1 MCSYCRG
8 KELKESLTTYVAVIS
23 DYTFIIKNVPC
34 LECVQCGEKYYTDE
48 VMQNIERIITKAKE
62 LNSEFFVAE
71 YKQERAG
78 DAIIL
83 CP

>member
-8 KELKESLTTYVAVIS
+8 KELQQSITTYVAVIG
-23 DYTFIIKNVPC
+23 DYTFIIKNVPR
-34 LECVQCGEKYYTDE
+34 LECVKCGEKYYTDE

-71 YKQERAG
+71 YEVA
-78 DAIIL
+78 
-83 CP
+83 

>member
-8 KELKESLTTYVAVIS
+8 KELKEY
-23 DYTFIIKNVPC
+23 VPC

-48 VMQNIERIITKAKE
+48 VMQNIERIATKAKE

-71 YKQERAG
+71 YKA
-78 DAIIL
+78 A
-83 CP
+83 

>member
-8 KELKESLTTYVAVIS
+8 KELKESTAAYEAIPG
-23 DYTFIIKNVPC
+23 DYTIIRNVPC

-48 VMQNIERIITKAKE
+48 VMQNIERIATKAKD

-71 YKQERAG
+71 YKA
-78 DAIIL
+78 A
-83 CP
+83 

>member
-1 MCSYCRG
+1 MFILPWKRTSTIDNNICRCDC
-8 KELKESLTTYVAVIS
+8 
-23 DYTFIIKNVPC
+23 DYTIIIKNVPC

-71 YKQERAG
+71 YEVA
-78 DAIIL
+78 
-83 CP
+83 